1 MSEVIVTDADG
12 LRTIRLNRPEKK
24 NALTKAMYAAMRD
37 AVREGSA
44 NPAVRAILLTGGDA
58 CFTSGNDV
66 GDFKARST
74 AEPATVPT
82 PARDFLW
89 AMIEC
94 PKPIVAAVAGFA
106 IGIGTTMLLHCDLVY
121 ASENALFR
129 MPFVDLGLCPEGGS
143 SLLVPLRAGQ
153 LLANELLLLGE
164 AFGPATAVRA
174 GIANAVVAPQDLLA
188 HAESKARTLA
198 NKPPEALAATK
209 ALLRRPDVGGL
220 RAHMHAEFDRFGEL
234 LRGPEAAEAVSAFQ
248 EKRKPDFQKFFAKA

>member
-1 MSEVIVTDADG
+1 MTDIQVTDADG
-12 LRTIRLNRPEKK
+12 LRTIRINRPEKK
-24 NALTKAMYAAMRD
+24 NALTKAMYAAMGEAVRD
-37 AVREGSA
+37 ASK
-44 NPAVRAILLTGGDA
+44 NPAIRAILLTGGDA

-66 GDFKARST
+66 GDFKVRSEQKT
-74 AEPATVPT
+74 DAST

-89 AMIEC
+89 AMIDC
-94 PKPIVAAVAGFA
+94 PKPVVAAVAGFA

-121 ASENALFR
+121 AAENAVFR

-143 SLLVPLRAGQ
+143 SLLVPLRGGQ

-164 AFGPATAVRA
+164 AFGPDTAVRA

-198 NKPPEALAATK
+198 NKPPAALAASK
-209 ALLRRPDVGGL
+209 ALLRRADVGGL
-220 RAHMHAEFDRFGEL
+220 RAHMHAEFDRFSEL

-248 EKRKPDFQKFFAKA
+248 EKRKPDFQKFFAKG